1 MGFDAEAL
9 IGSVLKG
16 ALSGRR
22 KRTRRVQRML
32 TRRDGLLNSR
42 TLLAL
47 AGVAW
52 GLYETATQRGEA
64 RPSAPPATWPVAGP
78 GAPPPTGAPA
88 DLPAS
93 TAAPAP
99 ASVTPAVPEG
109 VLRVIRLTVSAARAD
124 GTLSDVERE
133 SILTHAR
140 AAGAEAIVA
149 HEIDAPVPLAQIVGG
164 VTDAALRE
172 DLYTLAFAIVRAD
185 ESVSGGERVYLAQL
199 AHALGLGP
207 DVTARLERTTAARI
221 DNEEPGDGPA
231 DRFRQG
237 DGGPHDEPEDPS
249 RTPER

>member
-9 IGSVLKG
+9 IGSVIKG

-32 TRRDGLLNSR
+32 TRRDGLLSPR

-52 GLYETATQRGEA
+52 GLYETATQQRGEPP
-64 RPSAPPATWPVAGP
+64 RPSTPPGPWPVAGP
-78 GAPPPTGAPA
+78 GVPQPPGAPA
-88 DLPAS
+88 DLPAP
-93 TAAPAP
+93 AATPV
-99 ASVTPAVPEG
+99 SPAVPEG

-133 SILTHAR
+133 SILAHAR
-140 AAGAEAIVA
+140 TAGAEAIVA
-149 HEIDAPVPLAQIVGG
+149 HEVDAPVPLAQIVAG

-172 DLYTLAFAIVRAD
+172 DLYMLAFAIVRAD

-199 AHALGLGP
+199 AHALGLAP
-207 DVTARLERTTAARI
+207 DVTARLEQTTAARI
-221 DNEEPGDGPA
+221 DEEERSDSPA
-231 DRFRQG
+231 DRLRQG
-237 DGGPHDEPEDPS
+237 DGGP
-249 RTPER
+249 PERHAKADAGPDDR